1 MLFKSPKKFTIVYKI
16 EKYNE
21 CKKIQ
26 IISSKSQS
34 PEKLTDLLE
43 REKITIKETTK
54 KHALIYTLTISNKL
68 VGHK

>member
-1 MLFKSPKKFTIVYKI
+1 MQKNSDNLKQV
-16 EKYNE
+16 
-21 CKKIQ
+21 
-26 IISSKSQS
+26 SQS

-54 KHALIYTLTISNKL
+54 KHALIYTLTLSNKL